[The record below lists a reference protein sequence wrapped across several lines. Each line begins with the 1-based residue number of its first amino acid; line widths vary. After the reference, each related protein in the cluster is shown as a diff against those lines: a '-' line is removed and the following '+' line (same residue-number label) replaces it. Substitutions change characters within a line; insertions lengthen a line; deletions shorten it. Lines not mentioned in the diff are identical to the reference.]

1 MGYNEIGWLKCYEND
16 DRIYANVI
24 KSPVSLFKIQTFLII
39 DINIFARKAWPMDIH
54 YNHSKR
60 QCTLCTLTLGNSD
73 WNYFKGIATYTRAG
87 LRANRIGIYFRYQNY
102 TK

>member
-39 DINIFARKAWPMDIH
+39 DINIFARKA
-54 YNHSKR
+54 
-60 QCTLCTLTLGNSD
+60 
-73 WNYFKGIATYTRAG
+73 
-87 LRANRIGIYFRYQNY
+87 
-102 TK
+102 